1 MKRSGMGGGRA
12 RPKAAFAALIRAT
25 RATAGTRNSAM
36 NEHEAYRRRLSM
48 KPNADL
54 YLLPNRS
61 NFMRPLHPDE
71 RKYDP
76 AQAPVNSSPPAPAN
90 SPSYDQEL
98 EALRR
103 GAPGI
108 TILGSHREGG
118 LPMGRLVR
126 TY

>member
-36 NEHEAYRRRLSM
+36 NEHEAYRHRLSM

-71 RKYDP
+71 RKYSP
-76 AQAPVNSSPPAPAN
+76 AQEPATSTPRATTN
-90 SPSYDQEL
+90 LPSYQQQL
-98 EALRR
+98 EALLPPPEKLKNFLRR
-103 GAPGI
+103 MPYSPFNPA
-108 TILGSHREGG
+108 
-118 LPMGRLVR
+118 
-126 TY
+126 